1 MSSASSSS
9 SAAPA
14 AAAAAAPRAA
24 PPLAPAA
31 AAALR
36 RLLPLELVDKA
47 TGSRLWVIMKD
58 RKEFVGTL
66 RGFDD
71 YINIVL
77 DDVTEYDYSPPEGGA
92 GAGAG
97 SGGAGG
103 ELPRKTH
110 LDSILL
116 SGTHVTMLVPG
127 SSPEE
132 AAAAAAAGGIGAAL
146 AR

>member
-1 MSSASSSS
+1 MASASSG
-9 SAAPA
+9 A
-14 AAAAAAPRAA
+14 AAAAAAGAA
-24 PPLAPAA
+24 PLAPAA
-31 AAALR
+31 AAALK

-71 YINIVL
+71 YINVVL
-77 DDVTEYDYSPPEGGA
+77 DDVTEYEAAAEGEPA
-92 GAGAG
+92 GAP
-97 SGGAGG
+97 
-103 ELPRKTH
+103 PRKTH

-116 SGTHVTMLVPG
+116 SGTHIVMMVPG
-127 SSPEE
+127 SGPEE
-132 AAAAAAAGGIGAAL
+132 AAAAAAGGIGAAAPA

>member
-9 SAAPA
+9 SAAPGA
-14 AAAAAAPRAA
+14 SAAAAPRAA

-97 SGGAGG
+97 G

-132 AAAAAAAGGIGAAL
+132 AAATAAAGGIGAAL